1 MATPTLSLDPPQL
14 VYTGTNTFQLT
25 GRAIITNEDYSNQ
38 GQFSYTSSS
47 ITVSGS
53 GLITNISAPG
63 SFSITVT
70 WTSSNPGIFNSTS
83 ANVNFTIVQAQQS
96 ITFQDIDPSKKIV
109 GTTVTLQASALGNA
123 FISYS
128 SPDTSIVEINGSS
141 ATFLSAGTCTIT
153 ASSSSGLYSYGS
165 AEQSVTVTDDG
176 GAPCFTAGTM
186 IRVPSGEV
194 AVETLRRGDLV
205 VTASGLVVPIKA
217 ALLTRVAKTT
227 AATAPY
233 FIPAGTYGSTQP
245 RDLVLSPTHAIQIRK
260 SVWMPPFFAAKSTKA
275 IKQIGLGESIEYYH
289 LECPV
294 YLRDNLIANGCVVE
308 SFGVFQSKTCPY
320 TWSARMGGFTRS
332 SSVTRVTRA

>member
-1 MATPTLSLDPPQL
+1 MPATPTLSLDPPQMM
-14 VYTGTNTFQLT
+14 YAGTNSFQLT

-63 SFSITVT
+63 TFSITVT

-96 ITFQDIDPSKKIV
+96 ITFQDIDPSQKKV

-128 SPDTSIVEINGSS
+128 SLDTSIVQINGSS

-153 ASSSSGLYSYGS
+153 ASSSGGLYSPS
-165 AEQSVTVTDDG
+165 TADQSVTVTDD

-217 ALLTRVAKTT
+217 ALLTRIAKTT

-233 FIPAGTYGSTQP
+233 RIPAGTYGSTQP

-260 SVWMPPFFAAKSTKA
+260 GVWMPPFFAAKSNTA

-320 TWSARMGGFTRS
+320 TWSARLGGFTRS